1 MIEQTKILVTGGAG
15 FIGSHFVRHLLRKY
29 PGIKITVLDNLTY
42 AGKDENLA
50 DVTGQIEFIKGDICQ
65 KKALGKLS
73 AFDAIFNFAA
83 ESHVY
88 RSIKNPEVFVKTNIM
103 GVNNLL
109 EFSRR
114 KEVKRF
120 IQISTDEVYGSVM
133 KGSSREEDPL
143 DPSSPYSASKAGA
156 DLLALA
162 YHKTF
167 GMPVLITR
175 SSNNFGPYQYPEKL
189 IPVLILKALN
199 NEPLPLYG
207 DGRQARDWLYV
218 EDNCAAIDLIWQK
231 GKVGE
236 IYNVGSGNEK
246 QNIEVARFILKELGK
261 PEQLI
266 SFVKDRPAHDRRYS
280 LNSDKVKQLGWKE
293 KHKFEDAL
301 RKTIKWYKENPA

>member
-1 MIEQTKILVTGGAG
+1 MITGGAG
-15 FIGSHFVRHLLRKY
+15 FIGSHFVRHLLRKH

-65 KKALGKLS
+65 KKALEKLP

-83 ESHVY
+83 ESHVD

-133 KGSSREEDPL
+133 KGSSKEEDPL

-156 DLLALA
+156 DLLAMA

-167 GMPVLITR
+167 GIPVLIIR

-293 KHKFEDAL
+293 EHKFEEAL
-301 RKTIKWYKENPA
+301 RKTIKWYK